1 MIQSGIDCMNRR
13 KLITLLGGAAA
24 WPLAARAQQPTMP
37 VIGFLNAGSAWES
50 ANWSA
55 AFLQGLGATGYVE
68 GRNVLI
74 EYRWAEGHY
83 DRLPTLAADLV
94 RRRVTVIAAVG
105 GPPQALA
112 AKAATPTIPI
122 VFQVGADPVQM
133 GLVPS
138 LNRPGGT
145 ITGVTSLNLEV
156 GPKRLEVMHELL
168 PTATRMALLINP
180 TNATNAE
187 AEGTVLGTTAATLGL
202 QLSVLPAS
210 TDHDLDQIFATFV
223 EQRLGGLVIGPDSF
237 LQSRTEQIAAL
248 AIHHTVPTIT
258 PYREFAVAGGLVS
271 YGGDIAESWR
281 QAGVY
286 IGRILKGERPADLPV
301 QQVTKVELVINL
313 KTAKA
318 LGLTVPLA
326 LLTRAD
332 EVIE

>member
-1 MIQSGIDCMNRR
+1 MSFDRLKRR
-13 KLITLLGGAAA
+13 EFITLLGGAAA
-24 WPLAARAQQPTMP
+24 TWPASALAQQPAMP

-55 AFLQGLGATGYVE
+55 AFLKGLGATGYVE

-112 AKAATPTIPI
+112 AKAATTTIPI

-145 ITGVTSLNLEV
+145 LTGVTSLNLEV

-168 PTATRMALLINP
+168 PTVTRMALLINP

-202 QLSVLPAS
+202 QLNVLQAS
-210 TDHDLDQIFATFV
+210 TEHDLDQIFATFV

-248 AIHHTVPTIT
+248 AIHHAVPTIT

-271 YGGDIAESWR
+271 YGGDVAESWR
-281 QAGVY
+281 QVGVY

-301 QQVTKVELVINL
+301 QQVTKIDLVINL

>member
-1 MIQSGIDCMNRR
+1 
-13 KLITLLGGAAA
+13 
-24 WPLAARAQQPTMP
+24 
-37 VIGFLNAGSAWES
+37 
-50 ANWSA
+50 
-55 AFLQGLGATGYVE
+55 
-68 GRNVLI
+68 
-74 EYRWAEGHY
+74 
-83 DRLPTLAADLV
+83 
-94 RRRVTVIAAVG
+94 
-105 GPPQALA
+105 
-112 AKAATPTIPI
+112 
-122 VFQVGADPVQM
+122 M

-187 AEGTVLGTTAATLGL
+187 AETTVLRTTAGALGL
-202 QLSVLPAS
+202 QLNVLHAS
-210 TDHDLDQIFATFV
+210 AERDLDGVFATLV
-223 EQRLGGLVIGPDSF
+223 QQRAGGLVIGPDSF

-248 AIHHTVPTIT
+248 AIQHAVPTIT

-281 QAGVY
+281 TAGVY
-286 IGRILKGERPADLPV
+286 TGRILKGERPADLPV
-301 QQVTKVELVINL
+301 QQVTKIDFVINL

-318 LGLTVPLA
+318 LGLTVPPNLLA
-326 LLTRAD
+326 TAD